1 MREIMFQGDSITDVG
16 RSTENGSLTAIGQ
29 GYALIASAY
38 FSAKYP
44 GEFKFENRAASGS
57 RIVDLY
63 ARIKANG
70 WNDNPA
76 VLSILIGVNDVWHE
90 LDWKNGVSPRRFR
103 NIYRML
109 IEDTFIESPDTKL
122 IIMEPFVLKGTA
134 NEGKWD
140 RFEPMVYENAAIV
153 REVAAEFGQVFVP
166 LQDVF
171 NKACEKAPASH
182 WIGDGVH
189 PTPAGHQLIANE
201 WIKAFEENFI
211 K

>member
-16 RSTENGSLTAIGQ
+16 RNTNNGSLVSIGQ
-29 GYALIASAY
+29 GYALISSAY
-38 FSAKYP
+38 LSVKYP
-44 GEFKFENRAASGS
+44 GEFEFVNRGISGS

-63 ARIKANG
+63 AHLKGDG

-103 NIYRML
+103 NIYRMI
-109 IEDTFIESPDTKL
+109 IEDTLIESPNTKL
-122 IIMEPFVLKGTA
+122 LLMEPFVLKGTA
-134 NEGKWD
+134 NEAKWD

-153 REVAAEFGQVFVP
+153 REVAAEFGQVFLP
-166 LQDVF
+166 LQQPL
-171 NKACEKAPASH
+171 NKACEKAPASY
-182 WIGDGVH
+182 WLGDGVH

-201 WIKAFEENFI
+201 WIKCFEENFI